1 MTANSERF
9 RTRLSVTIDP
19 ELQQRVRAA
28 AAKNEVSL
36 HDEVNAVPQR
46 ALIAE
51 ENVEPVN
58 EAASWAQLSGQ
69 AFARD
74 WSSEEDRVY
83 DSLL

>member
-9 RTRLSVTIDP
+9 RTRLSANIDP

-28 AAKNEVSL
+28 AAKDELSL
-36 HDEVNAVPQR
+36 HDHLQR

-51 ENVEPVN
+51 ENAEPGS

-83 DSLL
+83 DSLP